1 MSEVSYFI
9 SVTWMFIQ
17 VSKGRGM
24 SWVGGGE
31 RARGSRVARFVNECE
46 EVDNW
51 WLRRDSGNL
60 SETSSVRFVDFCLDK
75 HDPRV

>member
-1 MSEVSYFI
+1 M
-9 SVTWMFIQ
+9 
-17 VSKGRGM
+17 
-24 SWVGGGE
+24 GGGE